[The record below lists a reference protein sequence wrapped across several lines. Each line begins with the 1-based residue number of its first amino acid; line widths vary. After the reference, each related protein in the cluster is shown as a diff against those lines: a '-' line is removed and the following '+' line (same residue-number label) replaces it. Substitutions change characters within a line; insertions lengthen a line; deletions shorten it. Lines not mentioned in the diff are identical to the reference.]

1 MDKGERA
8 MKSTLYARLGALLL
22 VVSAAAVSAADE
34 KGVVEAAMAAQ
45 DRLAADLERDGRE
58 HPATILALLNI
69 GPGSRVADIFAGGG
83 YYSELIGRVVA
94 PDGVVLMHN
103 NKPYVEFAAKGI
115 AERFEGRE
123 VVSVVR
129 HDREPDDLDLGEN
142 ILDAAMI
149 VMSYHDLFYV
159 DDSWPAIDADQFI
172 DQIAAAL
179 KSGGRFLIV
188 DHVAAAG
195 SGNAAAQDLHRIDP
209 AFARQ
214 HIESRGL
221 RYIAGSDALRR
232 PEDDHTLFVFDPEIR
247 GKTDRFVQVYE
258 KP

>member
-1 MDKGERA
+1 MTSKPHA
-8 MKSTLYARLGALLL
+8 WLAALLL
-22 VVSAAAVSAADE
+22 AASTAANSVAAEQDPVAAALAAD
-34 KGVVEAAMAAQ
+34 
-45 DRLAADLERDGRE
+45 DRLAADIERDGRE
-58 HPATILALLNI
+58 HPAKILALLKI

-103 NKPYVEFAAKGI
+103 NTPYIQFAAKGI

-123 VVSVVR
+123 VANVVR

-142 ILDAAMI
+142 NLDAVMI
-149 VMSYHDLFYV
+149 IMSYHDLFYT
-159 DDSWPAIDADQFI
+159 DESWPPINADDFI
-172 DQIAAAL
+172 GQIAMAL
-179 KSGGRFLIV
+179 KPGGRFLIV

-195 SGNAAAQDLHRIDP
+195 SGKAAAQELHRIDP
-209 AFARQ
+209 AFARA
-214 HIESRGL
+214 HIEAQGL
-221 RYIAGSDALRR
+221 TFVADSDVLRR
-232 PEDDHTLFVFDPEIR
+232 QDDDHTLFVLDPEIR

>member
-1 MDKGERA
+1 MTG
-8 MKSTLYARLGALLL
+8 TLYARLAALLL
-22 VVSAAAVSAADE
+22 AVSAAAVAVADE
-34 KGVVEAAMAAQ
+34 KGRMEAAMAAP
-45 DRLAADLERDGRE
+45 DRLAADVERDGRE

-115 AERFEGRE
+115 VERFEGRE
-123 VVSVVR
+123 VVGVVR
-129 HDREPDDLDLGEN
+129 HDREPDDLDLG
-142 ILDAAMI
+142 LPG
-149 VMSYHDLFYV
+149 VMRQL
-159 DDSWPAIDADQFI
+159 
-172 DQIAAAL
+172 
-179 KSGGRFLIV
+179 V

-195 SGNAAAQDLHRIDP
+195 SGEAAAQTLHRIDP

-221 RYIAGSDALRR
+221 RYIAGSDILRR
-232 PEDDHTLFVFDPEIR
+232 PDDDHTLFVFDPEIR

>member
-1 MDKGERA
+1 

-22 VVSAAAVSAADE
+22 AVSAAVTVADE
-34 KGVVEAAMAAQ
+34 TGRVEAAMAAP
-45 DRLAADLERDGRE
+45 DRLAADLERDKRE
-58 HPATILALLNI
+58 HPATILALLDI
-69 GPGSRVADIFAGGG
+69 GPGSRVADIFAGAG

-103 NKPYVEFAAKGI
+103 NTPYVEFAAKGI

-142 ILDAAMI
+142 TLDAAMI
-149 VMSYHDLFYV
+149 IMSYHDLFYV
-159 DDSWPAIDADQFI
+159 DDSWPAIDADNFI

-195 SGNAAAQDLHRIDP
+195 SGKAAAQDLHRIDP

-221 RYIAGSDALRR
+221 RYIAGSDVLRR
-232 PEDDHTLFVFDPEIR
+232 PEDDHTLFVFDPAIR

>member
-1 MDKGERA
+1 MTA
-8 MKSTLYARLGALLL
+8 MPYAWLAALLL
-22 VVSAAAVSAADE
+22 AATAAASAAEQPDPVQRALTAE
-34 KGVVEAAMAAQ
+34 
-45 DRLAADLERDGRE
+45 DRLAADIARDARD
-58 HPATILALLNI
+58 HPAEIIALLNI

-94 PDGVVLMHN
+94 PGGEVLMHN
-103 NKPYVEFAAKGI
+103 NTPYLEFAAKSI
-115 AERFEGRE
+115 DERFEGRE
-123 VVSVVR
+123 VVGVVR

-142 ILDAAMI
+142 TLDAVI
-149 VMSYHDLFYV
+149 IIMSYHDLFYV
-159 DDSWPAIDADQFI
+159 DDSWPAIDADRFI

-179 KSGGRFLIV
+179 KPGGRFLIV
-188 DHVAAAG
+188 DHVAASG
-195 SGNAAAQDLHRIDP
+195 SGKAAAQELHRIDP

-221 RYIAGSDALRR
+221 SYVAGSDVLRR
-232 PEDDHTLFVFDPEIR
+232 PEDDHTLFVFDPMIR